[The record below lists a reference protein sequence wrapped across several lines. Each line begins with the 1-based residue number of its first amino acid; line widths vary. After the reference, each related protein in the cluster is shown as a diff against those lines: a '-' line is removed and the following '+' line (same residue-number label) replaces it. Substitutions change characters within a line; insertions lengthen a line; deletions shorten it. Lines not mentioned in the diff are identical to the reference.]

1 MRSKKTAKQLHSI
14 TILPLFYPTLHIYSP
29 HMRVQQV
36 IFTFHA
42 FLQPKTKETFAKW
55 LMTQVEFAV
64 LKQHCQC
71 SMCKYFL
78 CYCCCLGASCCA
90 AGKCARITHTTPR
103 LMATKSIGAKGSQY
117 ACQLHALLSFNLLG
131 LHSAPFATS
140 TTSSKWQVAMA
151 MGLAMGTAMAMAM
164 AMAPAL
170 VFLCPVSG
178 SALLCLP
185 RLSRNVARVFVAASF
200 AIIWSICC
208 LALSLLN
215 LAFACYTSR
224 ACGDSQPAG
233 YRISREY
240 SAPPPELFFHWLV
253 FSLLSFFFFV
263 YDAAGSYSI
272 IW

>member
-1 MRSKKTAKQLHSI
+1 M
-14 TILPLFYPTLHIYSP
+14 
-29 HMRVQQV
+29 
-36 IFTFHA
+36 
-42 FLQPKTKETFAKW
+42 
-55 LMTQVEFAV
+55 
-64 LKQHCQC
+64 
-71 SMCKYFL
+71 
-78 CYCCCLGASCCA
+78 
-90 AGKCARITHTTPR
+90 
-103 LMATKSIGAKGSQY
+103 
-117 ACQLHALLSFNLLG
+117 
-131 LHSAPFATS
+131 
-140 TTSSKWQVAMA
+140 AMA
-151 MGLAMGTAMAMAM
+151 MGLAMGTAMGMAMAM

-240 SAPPPELFFHWLV
+240 SAPRLSSSFTGLFFSSFFL
-253 FSLLSFFFFV
+253 FFLSMSLLEAIQLS
-263 YDAAGSYSI
+263 GSKFGK
-272 IW
+272 

>member
-1 MRSKKTAKQLHSI
+1 MLASRIRPLDLWPQNLSARRARNMPANCTHFCRSIYLASI
-14 TILPLFYPTLHIYSP
+14 PLPP
-29 HMRVQQV
+29 
-36 IFTFHA
+36 
-42 FLQPKTKETFAKW
+42 LQPQRVA
-55 LMTQVEFAV
+55 
-64 LKQHCQC
+64 
-71 SMCKYFL
+71 
-78 CYCCCLGASCCA
+78 
-90 AGKCARITHTTPR
+90 
-103 LMATKSIGAKGSQY
+103 
-117 ACQLHALLSFNLLG
+117 
-131 LHSAPFATS
+131 
-140 TTSSKWQVAMA
+140 SSKWQVAMA

-253 FSLLSFFFFV
+253 FLFLLSFFFV
-263 YDAAGSYSI
+263 YVAAGSYSI